1 MRDLIHFLIVAACL
15 GAMTTKGTHMG
26 KRLENAKKEIDSTKK
41 YTIEEAIALAKKT
54 ATTKFTGNV
63 EVHVRLG
70 IDPKKSDQ
78 AIRNTITLPHGS
90 GKKKRIIAFVT
101 EAKEK
106 EATDA
111 GASIVGGE
119 DLIKKLKETEAI
131 DFDIA
136 IAEPAMM
143 AKLAVVAKLL
153 GPRGLMPNPKTGTVT
168 ADIGKAIKEYSAGKV
183 EFKNDDS
190 GNIHLTIGKSELTD
204 AQILENYKAFMEV
217 LKAARPATI
226 KNEFISGITLNATMG
241 PGIKVQQ

>member
-1 MRDLIHFLIVAACL
+1 
-15 GAMTTKGTHMG
+15 MG
-26 KRLENAKKEIDSTKK
+26 KRLENAKKEIDPTKK
-41 YTIEEAIALAKKT
+41 YSPSEAIALAKKT

-78 AIRNTITLPHGS
+78 AIRGTITLPHGS
-90 GKKKRIIAFVT
+90 GKTKRIAAFVT

-111 GASIVGGE
+111 GAVLVGGE
-119 DLIKKLKETEAI
+119 DLIKKIKETEQLN
-131 DFDIA
+131 FDIA

-143 AKLAVVAKLL
+143 AKMASIAKLL
-153 GPRGLMPNPKTGTVT
+153 GPRGLMPSPKTGTVT
-168 ADIGKAIKEYSAGKV
+168 PDVARAIKEFAAGKM

-190 GNIHLTIGKSELTD
+190 ANIHMLLGKADFPDE
-204 AQILENYKAFMEV
+204 QIIANYTAFMEA
-217 LKAARPATI
+217 LKNSRPATI
-226 KNEFISGITLNATMG
+226 KNEYIVSVSVNSTMG